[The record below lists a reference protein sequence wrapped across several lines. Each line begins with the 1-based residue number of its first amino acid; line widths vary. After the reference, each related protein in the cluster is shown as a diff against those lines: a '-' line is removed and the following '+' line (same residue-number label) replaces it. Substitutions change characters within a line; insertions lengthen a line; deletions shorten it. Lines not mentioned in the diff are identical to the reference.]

1 MIGFRDVTKSLKLD
15 EDIND
20 IGKVFMVTDT
30 IKIEEIVVD
39 AHHELRP
46 KSFSSN
52 IYITGGQYHSN
63 LKCSATVVQWHLEPL
78 PSE

>member
-1 MIGFRDVTKSLKLD
+1 MISMIGFREVTKLLKLD

-39 AHHELRP
+39 AIMN
-46 KSFSSN
+46 F
-52 IYITGGQYHSN
+52 N
-63 LKCSATVVQWHLEPL
+63 LKVFHQISILLEVDTIVI
-78 PSE
+78 